1 MRISDWSSD
10 FCSSDLLPSRSA
22 GVGTRLAPTTSGGSS
37 TAEPSAPCAT
47 AGDGQG
53 KIKENTS
60 MRPAPMRGPGPSDIV
75 EICLVP
81 VDGPPS
87 RLACPGEACTGRQPH
102 QGEDGRRR
110 QGTMPETE
118 AACEARAGE
127 NMRFYG
133 DRKSTRLNSSH

>member
-47 AGDGQG
+47 EGDGQG

-60 MRPAPMRGPGPSDIV
+60 MRPAPTRGPGTSDIA
-75 EICLVP
+75 ENCLVP

-87 RLACPGEACTGRQPH
+87 RLAGPGAGCPGRQPH
-102 QGEDGRRR
+102 Q
-110 QGTMPETE
+110 
-118 AACEARAGE
+118 ARAEERRVGPE
-127 NMRFYG
+127 LVEQR
-133 DRKSTRLNSSH
+133 RSR